1 MCKIVSEA
9 QDIPTQC
16 YYNNSLKYVGIWKH
30 SKAFFKRYLSLNI
43 SEFACLF
50 SSLRE
55 EVGSHFQHGCS
66 VVVDSTL
73 LQLSHLC
80 FHTLFDVVLNLQKK
94 NKEKEATDLHP
105 KKKTVAYWHWWLLT
119 DIQNIPSTV
128 YVRIHSYKWKKIPT
142 SSPSR
147 FLKFI

>member
-16 YYNNSLKYVGIWKH
+16 YYNNSLKYVGILKH

-94 NKEKEATDLHP
+94 NKEEEATDLHP
-105 KKKTVAYWHWWLLT
+105 KKKTVAY
-119 DIQNIPSTV
+119 
-128 YVRIHSYKWKKIPT
+128 
-142 SSPSR
+142 
-147 FLKFI
+147 